1 VIRVLM
7 IFVLS
12 GLLARF
18 AVPRILSEFLLVL
31 SLIAYFLFRLN
42 AIGVNLAGIVTTSAD
57 RKRVL

>member
-1 VIRVLM
+1 M